1 VYTGDAQKETEM
13 KNLITCLVVCVLSG
27 FTFATTWTVDD
38 DGKADFDNIQAAI
51 DAASDGDEI
60 VVMPG
65 TYTGTGY
72 EVVHIDLGKG
82 VWLHSSKGAEVT
94 IIDGE
99 GTRRGFYCENSNTTI
114 EGFTITNG
122 YAEYGGGGISIHFS
136 SPTVENCVITYNY
149 ANNFGGGLLGYG
161 ASPTVTNCTF
171 EYNTAKN
178 QGGGMCFDDS
188 YPTNA
193 TLTNCT
199 FTNNT
204 AFNGGGMYASSGSL
218 TLTNCVFSNNESY
231 DGGGIYTVGGYLTNC
246 TFENNHSTWGGGA
259 TLKGTTSV
267 TNCIF
272 ANNTGLQL
280 GGGLIC
286 HGNDVVINKCVVQ
299 ENQSGNGGGIFTEN
313 VTGPLISNSIVCGN
327 VDSQIIGSYVDLGGN
342 VITETCSENLGTC
355 CTNDI
360 CVDGEEE
367 LCNTYGG
374 QWLGFGS
381 TCAENPCPTSCLGD
395 ITGDGVVD
403 VSDLLVVIGV
413 WGTCP

>member
-1 VYTGDAQKETEM
+1 
-13 KNLITCLVVCVLSG
+13 VLG
-27 FTFATTWTVDD
+27 GVTFAETWTVDD
-38 DGKADFDNIQAAI
+38 DGKADFNNIQAAI

-60 VVMPG
+60 IVMPG
-65 TYTGTGY
+65 TYTGDGD
-72 EVVHIDLGKG
+72 EVVIIDLNKG
-82 VWLHSSKGAEVT
+82 VWLHSSKGVEVT

-99 GTRRGFYCENSNTTI
+99 GTRRGFSCYDSKTTI

-122 YAEYGGGGISIHFS
+122 YAEYGGGGISIHLS
-136 SPTVENCVITYNY
+136 SPTLTDCTFTDNTAEYY
-149 ANNFGGGLLGYG
+149 GGGLHGFG

-171 EYNTAKN
+171 EYNTAN

-188 YPTNA
+188 YPANP
-193 TLTNCT
+193 
-199 FTNNT
+199 
-204 AFNGGGMYASSGSL
+204 

-246 TFENNHSTWGGGA
+246 TFENNHTTWGGGA

-286 HGNDVVINKCVVQ
+286 YGNDVVINKCVVQ
-299 ENQSGNGGGIFTEN
+299 ENQSGNGGGIFTNN

-342 VITETCSENLGTC
+342 VVTETCSENLGTC

-374 QWLGFGS
+374 QWLGVGTLCS
-381 TCAENPCPTSCLGD
+381 ENLCPTSCLGD
-395 ITGDGVVD
+395 VTGDGVVD
-403 VSDLLVVIGV
+403 VSDLLAIIAV
-413 WGTCP
+413 WGACP